1 MSFIKA
7 DKYDG
12 FAWLLLMSQ
21 LFFKSEVTLFI
32 SKLFNISDINTAE
45 LYYYIS
51 VLLVIIIYVIIKN
64 YKNISSWLFFDNN
77 KWGIKSIF
85 AVKDIRTKIIAT
97 LLLVLVYKILA
108 VIPVPGVDPSVLDEV
123 LNREWNEGIAFF
135 SALMWWGLAN
145 FSIILMGLSPYI
157 NAVIIIQL
165 LGVIVPKLWDLQKEG
180 EAGQRKTTKMT
191 RWLTLPL
198 AFAQSYGMIFLMN
211 QLAWITIIDTN
222 DTPTILAAMTIISAG
237 TIFLMWL
244 GELMTE
250 KGIGNGISILI
261 TAWVLAAVPGT
272 ILGYVNTSEYNM
284 LLGLLVATLIVI
296 FIIIKFTE
304 GNRRIPIIYT
314 RTGREEKSYFPIR
327 VNQAGMIPIIF
338 AISLI
343 TFPSILGQILWA
355 KGGTA
360 GEVGA
365 FLTKYF
371 NFADPT
377 WLFIGAYF
385 LLVLGFAF
393 FYVSITFNTD
403 QVAENIQKRG
413 GYIPGIRPGSETSEY
428 FSKVSAHLNL
438 FGGGF
443 LALIAVLPYIMWKA
457 MNQSID
463 FIIPA
468 AGLIIIVS
476 VILDI
481 VRKVDSEMKMF
492 DYSKFK

>member
-1 MSFIKA
+1 MVF
-7 DKYDG
+7 G
-12 FAWLLLMSQ
+12 
-21 LFFKSEVTLFI
+21 
-32 SKLFNISDINTAE
+32 
-45 LYYYIS
+45 
-51 VLLVIIIYVIIKN
+51 
-64 YKNISSWLFFDNN
+64 
-77 KWGIKSIF
+77 GIKSVF

-97 LLLVLVYKILA
+97 LVLVLVYKLLS
-108 VIPVPGVDPSVLDEV
+108 VIPVPGVNTDGLSAILDSQKG
-123 LNREWNEGIAFF
+123 LSFF
-135 SALMWWGLAN
+135 SALMWGGLAN

-165 LGVIVPKLWDLQKEG
+165 LGVIVPKIWDLQKEG
-180 EAGQRKTTKMT
+180 EAGQRKTTKYT

-198 AFAQSYGMIFLMN
+198 AFAQSYGMIYLMN
-211 QLAWITIIDTN
+211 NLAGGSIIDTTN
-222 DTPTILAAMTIISAG
+222 TATVLMAMTIISAG

-250 KGIGNGISILI
+250 RGIGNGISILI
-261 TAWVLAAVPGT
+261 TAGVLASVPGT
-272 ILGYVNTSEYNM
+272 IISYMSAENYGLFAGLFLAT
-284 LLGLLVATLIVI
+284 LLVIY
-296 FIIIKFTE
+296 IIIKFTE

-338 AISLI
+338 AVSLI
-343 TFPSILGQILWA
+343 TFPSILGQVLSS
-355 KGGTA
+355 KVGMA
-360 GEVGA
+360 GEIGT
-365 FLTKYF
+365 FLTTYF
-371 NFADPT
+371 NFTNPS
-377 WLFIGAYF
+377 WIFIIAYF
-385 LLVLGFAF
+385 LLVLGFSF

-413 GYIPGIRPGSETSEY
+413 GYIPGIRPGSETAEY
-428 FSKVSAHLNL
+428 FRWVSSHLNL
-438 FGGGF
+438 FGGSF
-443 LALIAVLPYIMWKA
+443 LALIAVLPYIMSKLFFEG
-457 MNQSID
+457 STVD